1 MPYSNFVRTIE
12 YRRVVLALF
21 ALAFISTPQVGVA
34 QAAATQTSQKKIE
47 EMDLE
52 EARRAFLE
60 DPIAPTIKPKG
71 YDVIIVEYMDYQCP
85 SCRASLVPL
94 KQLLLKDKKVRII
107 FRDWPIFG
115 PASERA
121 ARVAIA
127 SQWQGKH
134 TQFHDA
140 LMTVARPL
148 TEVKIKVAAKK
159 AGVDWPRLEKDLKMH
174 ALDIE
179 ALLERNDDQAQ
190 SLGLEGTPG
199 FIIGN
204 VQSFGGMDLPALRKA
219 VERARREAK
228 NPGKIVPSQPE
239 GI

>member
-1 MPYSNFVRTIE
+1 MPYGTSLRITD
-12 YRRVVLALF
+12 YGRVALALF
-21 ALAFISTPQVGVA
+21 ALMLMSTPQVTRA
-34 QAAATQTSQKKIE
+34 KASAPQTSQKKIAD
-47 EMDLE
+47 MDLA

-60 DPIAPTIKPKG
+60 DSIAPTIKPKG

-94 KQLLLKDKKVRII
+94 KQLLQKDKKVRVI

-115 PASERA
+115 AASEQA

-134 TQFHDA
+134 TKFHDA
-140 LMTVARPL
+140 LMTVASPL
-148 TEVKIKVAAKK
+148 TEVKIKAAAKK

-174 ALDIE
+174 SLDIE

-190 SLGLEGTPG
+190 ELGLEGTPE

-204 VQSFGGMDLPALRKA
+204 VQSFGGMDLPALSKA
-219 VERARREAK
+219 VGRARRELK
-228 NPGKIVPSQPE
+228 DPKRIVPSLPE